1 MLHCNRAV
9 SPIIS
14 TILLVAVVVVL
25 SATISVFVLDLG
37 SDLQSEAPYIEVSG
51 EFVQAVDDG
60 ERAVAITLTAGDTA
74 QTEQLYVSGSKPLD
88 IGGRPGHSSTPAN
101 DAYASRREKF
111 TEASGS
117 NPPQVGIG
125 DTWDAGETVYVDPD
139 GAADGVT
146 ISIYWTSTSV
156 EGVNPGTPAGDTTYK
171 LTTVEMG
178 TTA

>member
-1 MLHCNRAV
+1 MPQRHRAV
-9 SPIIS
+9 SPVIS

-37 SDLQSEAPYIEVSG
+37 STIQPDAPYIEVSG
-51 EFVQAVDDG
+51 AFVDAVDDG
-60 ERAVAITLTAGDTA
+60 EQAIAITLTAGDTA
-74 QTEQLYVSGSKPLD
+74 QTEQLYVSGSKRFD
-88 IGGRPGHSSTPAN
+88 IGGRPQTSSTPAN

-111 TEASGS
+111 TEASGG

-125 DTWDAGETVYVDPD
+125 GTWDAGETIYVDPE
-139 GAADGVT
+139 GTADGVT
-146 ISIYWTSTSV
+146 ISIYWTSRSV

-178 TTA
+178 TTS

>member
-1 MLHCNRAV
+1 MPHRDRAV

-25 SATISVFVLDLG
+25 SATMSVFVLDLG
-37 SDLQSEAPYIEVSG
+37 SNIQSDAPYVEVSG
-51 EFVQAVDDG
+51 EFVEAVDDG
-60 ERAVAITLTAGDTA
+60 EQAIAITLLAGDTA
-74 QTEQLYVSGSKPLD
+74 QTEQLYVSGSKRLD
-88 IGGRPGHSSTPAN
+88 IGGRPSGSSTPAN

-111 TEASGS
+111 TEASGD

-125 DTWDAGETVYVDPD
+125 ETWDAGETIYVDPE
-139 GAADGVT
+139 GAADSVT
-146 ISIYWTSTSV
+146 VSIYWTSMSV

-178 TTA
+178 TSS